1 MIQISDAEKIKICLR
16 AFQDSL
22 PETIKYKN
30 KEVKIEGKNKLACNR
45 AIWYIIVR
53 GYGIGT
59 AAQIAAQKYRKP
71 THLVEKTVRS
81 VFPKNYFVGLEKG
94 KNKHFLKKML

>member
-1 MIQISDAEKIKICLR
+1 MIEINDKDKIEILLR
-16 AFQDSL
+16 ALQDSL
-22 PETIKYKN
+22 PSAIKYKN

-45 AIWYIIVR
+45 AIWYIIVK
-53 GYGIGT
+53 GYGIGSAT
-59 AAQIAAQKYRKP
+59 QIAAQKYRKP
-71 THLVEKTVRS
+71 RYLLEKTLRS